1 MISPLL
7 LYFCQYIWKNTWMLC
22 LFECQSVIK
31 TSRRWHFQT
40 VVVDR
45 RLYTG
50 FICQIAMALCIY
62 NHLSDGLHRK
72 FIGFPAL
79 QPFDFCPKPDV
90 P

>member
-1 MISPLL
+1 MDVVPLR
-7 LYFCQYIWKNTWMLC
+7 M
-22 LFECQSVIK
+22 SVRYK
-31 TSRRWHFQT
+31 
-40 VVVDR
+40 D
-45 RLYTG
+45 LP
-50 FICQIAMALCIY
+50 AMALCIY